1 MKINIKKC
9 TQTMNKCLDSSSA
22 LSIYLYLESYPQK
35 NSFVSGF
42 LKEGLWLARRII
54 LGYKKRD
61 QTNFGF
67 VESLIEIKIRDIS
80 YLINMLNPKS
90 CLGSEKN
97 PPYLFLITSQNA
109 I

>member
-42 LKEGLWLARRII
+42 LKEGLWLARRITRI
-54 LGYKKRD
+54 QKKRSNELWLCGIID
-61 QTNFGF
+61 R
-67 VESLIEIKIRDIS
+67 EIKIRDIS